1 MSAMRGQSSGRAP
14 RMVTRG
20 RLATNVAVL
29 RVVVEEELGRVRTQ
43 PDDVHLV
50 LALPV
55 DPGEDQLLVEHPALR
70 QERVVG
76 LERVERLTERARNLC
91 DLAVRFLEEIEV
103 RRRTGVE

>member
-20 RLATNVAVL
+20 RLATNVVVL
-29 RVVVEEELGRVRTQ
+29 EEELGRVRAQ

-55 DPGEDQLLVEHPALR
+55 DPGADQLLVEHPALR
-70 QERVVG
+70 QEGVVG

-103 RRRTGVE
+103 RRRTGVEPAL